1 MGAVYRPKD
10 NNWFNKI
17 IGNSLIDLSPDIK
30 DDVLRLLSSRYE
42 ESRYEENS
50 ERKLREILGDIKTEK
65 LLNDIKKNIDL
76 LNEDER
82 FDLKNIFKDSLTFD

>member
-10 NNWFNKI
+10 NNWYNKI
-17 IGNSLIDLSPDIK
+17 IGNSLKDLSPDIK
-30 DDVLRLLSSRYE
+30 DNVLRLLSSRYG
-42 ESRYEENS
+42 ENS

-65 LLNDIKKNIDL
+65 LLTDIKKNIDL

-82 FDLKNIFKDSLTFD
+82 DDLKNIFKDSLTFD

>member
-1 MGAVYRPKD
+1 MGAVYRSKD

-30 DDVLRLLSSRYE
+30 DDVLRLLS
-42 ESRYEENS
+42 SRYEENS

>member
-30 DDVLRLLSSRYE
+30 DDVLRLLS
-42 ESRYEENS
+42 SRYEENS

>member
-1 MGAVYRPKD
+1 MDVVYRPKD

-30 DDVLRLLSSRYE
+30 DDVLRLLS
-42 ESRYEENS
+42 SRYEENS